1 MTVTNIDAPVPPS
14 AEQDAPILSR
24 IFIQWPSVL
33 VKTALHRPLRLSDS
47 LAPPRYDHLERV
59 APAFADAWSAR
70 RGRPDGLRRAL
81 YQTYRRRFW
90 WAGLIFLAYQA
101 CATLGP
107 LLVRELIAWF
117 EGDGRGPVVEGLL
130 IAAGLAGFYVLDSL
144 SHKHQWSEVW
154 KTAHSITGLLRT
166 EILGKY
172 LRMDRGARLA
182 HPTGEVIT
190 LASSDARRVG
200 RVAFTHM
207 SWAVPL
213 GIAGSC
219 VVLWVLLGWAAIA
232 GIVILVAG
240 LWLSN
245 LANERVFALVP
256 AIRDANGTR
265 IGLVSAYLGA
275 MRTLRTHGWED
286 VAELAVGRERAVL
299 DKLLVRRQQR
309 LATLYLVNAA
319 TPVLMV
325 TATLVVYAALGN
337 ELRAAD
343 VFAAIA
349 VLTVLR
355 SQLPE
360 LVRYLDMR
368 NEWRVAL
375 GKVTTFL
382 EAPEAVAP
390 QTAGSAPA
398 GTVELDGASF
408 GWPGADEAAAPAL
421 ADVDLRVAPGELVC
435 VLGRVGSGKSA
446 LLAALAGTM
455 PGTGGSAQVS
465 GSVVYLP
472 QKPWIM
478 QGSVAEN
485 IRCFSPENPDRY
497 AAVVRATALEADL
510 AAMPARDATVIG
522 ERGANL
528 SGGQRQRI
536 ALARAAYEDADVYLL
551 DDPTSAVDDAVA
563 GTILERLLDGVLA
576 GRTRI
581 VATHRLDVARR
592 ADRVVVLDGGRV
604 VAAGPLAEVA
614 ARMPELLPAV
624 TAGES
629 VRSAPD
635 AAAADEPAEEIVEEP
650 AEQVRQG
657 RVGTATYRRYL
668 QVLTPGVLVV
678 ALLGLAVGG
687 QAVLGGSS
695 FWLGWW
701 TENAGQDTL
710 FYASVFAAI
719 GLLALVLDRG
729 LFSFAFARGVAAGR
743 YLHAGML
750 RRVVRA
756 PLPFFDR
763 NPSGRVLAR
772 FSGDMETID
781 LELPETTMDALRVA
795 VGVVVPLAALALT
808 SPLILLA
815 APLLLVVFL
824 RWQRLTRAST
834 VEASRLSK
842 QANEPMLAL
851 LGEAVEGVT
860 SIEGRDTRVRGY
872 RSVFG
877 NRVRVA
883 HHADYTV
890 NSLSRHFN
898 LRLDMLGA
906 VVLLA
911 YGVLIVAVGGIGAGL
926 AGVGITFVYALME
939 ALAMSLMAVQMMD
952 LSLASFERV
961 DDYTRLPAERTDGSP
976 APDGWPTAGA
986 VRFEDVTL
994 RYTEG
999 APPALDGVSF
1009 EVPAGSK
1016 VGVVGRTGSG
1026 KSSLFTALLRLV
1038 EPERGRVVVDGVDTS
1053 TLRLGDLRAAVEVV
1067 PQDPVLLPGTL
1078 RDNLDPSGAYP
1089 DAAIIAALTK
1099 VGLADRLLDA
1109 DGQGLDVA
1117 LAADDGQLSAGERQL
1132 LCLARALLRGAKLV
1146 LIDEATSHLD
1156 AETDV
1161 RIQRLL
1167 AVDFAA
1173 ATVLTIAHRRETLAS
1188 ADRVVT
1194 LEGGRLAGV
1203 TEPDRAEATAA
1214 AAAEPPRRHGGHAD
1228 LEEMVP

>member
-1 MTVTNIDAPVPPS
+1 MANIDTPVRPS
-14 AEQDAPILSR
+14 AEGDAGIVSR
-24 IFIQWPSVL
+24 VFIHWPSVL
-33 VKTALHRPLRLSDS
+33 VRTALRRPLDLSDS
-47 LAPPRYDHLERV
+47 LTPPRYDHLERV
-59 APAFADAWSAR
+59 TPVFARAWAAR

-90 WAGLIFLAYQA
+90 LAALIFLAYQA

-144 SHKHQWSEVW
+144 THKHQWSEVW
-154 KTAHSITGLLRT
+154 KTAHSITALLRT
-166 EILGKY
+166 EILHKY

-207 SWAVPL
+207 AWAVPL

-219 VVLWVLLGWAAIA
+219 LILWVLLGWAALVGIA
-232 GIVILVAG
+232 ILIAG
-240 LWLSN
+240 LWLSHV
-245 LANERVFALVP
+245 ANERVFALVP
-256 AIRDANGTR
+256 PIRDANGVR
-265 IGLVSAYLGA
+265 IGLVNEYLAA
-275 MRTLRTHGWED
+275 MRTLRSHGWED
-286 VAELAVGRERAVL
+286 VAERAVGRERAVL
-299 DKLLVRRQQR
+299 NELLVRRQQR

-319 TPVLMV
+319 APVLMV
-325 TATLVVYAALGN
+325 MATLVTYAALGN

-368 NEWRVAL
+368 NEWRVAF
-375 GKVTTFL
+375 GKVTAFL
-382 EAPEAVAP
+382 EAPDVTAP
-390 QTAGSAPA
+390 SGGDTAPA
-398 GTVELDGASF
+398 GTVDLDGASF
-408 GWPGADEAAAPAL
+408 AWPGAEPGTAPVL
-421 ADVDLRVAPGELVC
+421 SGVDLRITSGELVC

-455 PGTGGSAQVS
+455 RTVDGTARVG
-465 GSVVYLP
+465 GSVVHLP

-485 IRCFSPENPDRY
+485 IRCFAPEDPDRY
-497 AAVVRATALEADL
+497 AAVVRATALGADL

-528 SGGQRQRI
+528 SGGQRQRV
-536 ALARAAYEDADVYLL
+536 ALARAAYEDADVYLF

-563 GTILERLLDGVLA
+563 GTILESLLEDVLA

-604 VAAGPLAEVA
+604 VAAGPFDEVA

-624 TAGES
+624 AAEA
-629 VRSAPD
+629 APQPEVD
-635 AAAADEPAEEIVEEP
+635 GAPLDEVAEEVAEEP
-650 AEQVRQG
+650 AEAVRTG
-657 RVGTATYRRYL
+657 RVGTRTYRRYL
-668 QVLTPGVLVV
+668 RVLTPGALVV
-678 ALLGLAVGG
+678 VLLGLAVGG

-701 TENAGQDTL
+701 TESAGEDTL
-710 FYASVFAAI
+710 FYAGVFAAI

-729 LFSFAFARGVAAGR
+729 LFSFAFARGVTAGQS
-743 YLHAGML
+743 LHNSML
-750 RRVVRA
+750 HRVFRA
-756 PLPFFDR
+756 PLSFFDR

-772 FSGDMETID
+772 FSSDMETID
-781 LELPETTMDALRVA
+781 LELPETTMDTLRVA
-795 VGVVVPLAALALT
+795 VGLVVPLAALALT

-815 APLLLVVFL
+815 APLLLVLFL

-834 VEASRLSK
+834 VQASRLSK
-842 QANEPMLAL
+842 QANEPLLAL
-851 LGEAVEGVT
+851 LTEAVEGVT
-860 SIEGRDTRVRGY
+860 SIEGRDARVRGY
-872 RSVFG
+872 QAAFRG
-877 NRVRVA
+877 RVRTA

-898 LRLDMLGA
+898 LRLDLLGA
-906 VVLLA
+906 TVLLA
-911 YGVLIVAVGGIGAGL
+911 YGVLIVVQGGIGAGL
-926 AGVGITFVYALME
+926 AGVGISFVYALME
-939 ALAMSLMAVQMMD
+939 ALAMSLMTVQMMD
-952 LSLASFERV
+952 LALASFERV
-961 DDYTRLPAERTDGSP
+961 DDYTKLPVERTDGRP
-976 APDGWPTAGA
+976 APAGWPTAGDI
-986 VRFEDVTL
+986 RFADVTL
-994 RYTEG
+994 RYSDG

-1009 EVPAGSK
+1009 HATAGSK
-1016 VGVVGRTGSG
+1016 VGIVGRTGSG
-1026 KSSLFTALLRLV
+1026 KSSLFTALLRFV
-1038 EPERGRVVVDGVDTS
+1038 EPERGRVVVDGVDTA
-1053 TLRLGDLRAAVEVV
+1053 TLRLADLRTAVEVV

-1078 RDNLDPSGAYP
+1078 RDNLDPAGAYP
-1089 DAAIIAALTK
+1089 DAAINAVLTK
-1099 VGLADRLLDA
+1099 VGLADRLLGP
-1109 DGQGLDVA
+1109 DGGLDRTVSA
-1117 LAADDGQLSAGERQL
+1117 GGGQLSAGERQL
-1132 LCLARALLRGAKLV
+1132 LCLARALLRDAKVV
-1146 LIDEATSHLD
+1146 LIDEATSNLD
-1156 AETDV
+1156 AESDA

-1167 AVDFAA
+1167 SVDLAG
-1173 ATVLTIAHRRETLAS
+1173 ATVLTIAHRRETLVG
-1188 ADRVVT
+1188 ADLVVT
-1194 LEGGRLAGV
+1194 LDGGRVVRV
-1203 TEPDRAEATAA
+1203 TGPDRPEALLGAV
-1214 AAAEPPRRHGGHAD
+1214 AEPVGPRSGRAD
-1228 LEEMVP
+1228 LGEPVP